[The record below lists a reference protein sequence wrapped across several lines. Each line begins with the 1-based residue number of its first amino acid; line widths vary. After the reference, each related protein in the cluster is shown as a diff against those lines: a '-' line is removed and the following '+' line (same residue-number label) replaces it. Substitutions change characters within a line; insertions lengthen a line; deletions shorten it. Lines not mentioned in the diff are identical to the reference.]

1 MTTQDLESTQQ
12 ADIGDWLVANVG
24 RVAVSVFVPLLT
36 FIGLWQ
42 GFVFLRN
49 SEAPQWLITIVAIV
63 WGVGGV
69 AALYFIS
76 NWFIEQL
83 SPTWMTRLQP
93 FIFVG
98 PAMAILFWYLA
109 LPTIRTLYR
118 SMFLRDTN
126 QFVWF
131 QNYVRVFTERQMLE
145 ALRNNVLWVLVG
157 STLCVVFGLAVAVL
171 ADRTRI
177 ENVAKALIF
186 LPMAI
191 SFVGAGV
198 IWRFVYDPSPNI
210 GLLNGIVSG
219 LGGTAQAW
227 MSDVRPWNNLLL
239 IVILIWMQTGYAMV
253 LISAAI
259 KGVPHELLEAA
270 RVDGAN
276 EFQAFFRIII
286 PYIQGTLIT
295 VTTTIVIFTLKIFD
309 IVLVM
314 TGGNFGTTV
323 IGVEF
328 YKRFFIAGDLGIG
341 SAIAIVL
348 FILVVPVMIYNLRQ
362 FSQQEVF

>member
-1 MTTQDLESTQQ
+1 MTTQDLESTRR
-12 ADIGDWLVANVG
+12 AGIGDWLIANVG
-24 RVAVSVFVPLLT
+24 RLAVSVFVPLLT

-42 GFVFLRN
+42 GFIFLRD
-49 SEAPQWLITIVAIV
+49 SEAPQWLITIIAII

-83 SPTWMTRLQP
+83 TPAWMTRLQP

-98 PAMAILFWYLA
+98 PAIAILFWYLA
-109 LPTIRTLYR
+109 LPTVRTLYR
-118 SMFLRDTN
+118 SFFLRDTN
-126 QFVWF
+126 QFVGL
-131 QNYVRVFTERQMLE
+131 QNYIRVFTERQMLE

-157 STLCVVFGLAVAVL
+157 STLCVVFGVAVAVL
-171 ADRTRI
+171 ADRTKI

-191 SFVGAGV
+191 SFIGAGV
-198 IWRFVYDPSPNI
+198 IWRFVYDPNPSI
-210 GLLNGIVSG
+210 GLLNGIVTG
-219 LGGTAQAW
+219 LGGIAQAW
-227 MSDVRPWNNLLL
+227 MSDFRPWNNFLL
-239 IVILIWMQTGYAMV
+239 IIILIWMQTGYAMV

-295 VTTTIVIFTLKIFD
+295 VSTTIVIFTLKIFD

-328 YKRFFIAGDLGIG
+328 YQRFFIAGDLGIG

-348 FILVVPVMIYNLRQ
+348 FILVIPVMIYNLRE

>member
-1 MTTQDLESTQQ
+1 MTTQDLESTSSGG
-12 ADIGDWLVANVG
+12 IGDWIISNIG
-24 RVAVSVFVPLLT
+24 RLAVSIFVPILT
-36 FIGLWQ
+36 FIVLWQ
-42 GFVFLRN
+42 GFLFLRD
-49 SEAPQWLITIVAIV
+49 SEAPQWLITLVAIV

-76 NWFIEQL
+76 NWFVEQL
-83 SPTWMTRLQP
+83 SPVWMTRLQP

-98 PAMAILFWYLA
+98 PAVAILFWYLA
-109 LPTIRTLYR
+109 LPTLRTTYR
-118 SMFLRDTN
+118 SLFLRNTDE
-126 QFVWF
+126 FIGLG
-131 QNYVRVFTERQMLE
+131 NYIRVFTERQMLV
-145 ALRNNVLWVLVG
+145 AFRNNVLWVLVG
-157 STLCVVFGLAVAVL
+157 STLCVLLGLLVAVL
-171 ADRTRI
+171 ADRTKF

-198 IWRFVYDPSPNI
+198 IWRFVYDPNPNI
-210 GLLNGIVSG
+210 GLLNGIVTG

-227 MSDVRPWNNLLL
+227 MSEVRPWNNLLL

-259 KGVPHELLEAA
+259 KGVPNDLLEAA

-295 VTTTIVIFTLKIFD
+295 VSTTIVIFTLKIFD

-314 TGGNFGTTV
+314 TGGNFGTSV

-328 YKRFFIAGDLGIG
+328 YQRFFIADDLGVG

-348 FILVVPVMIYNLRQ
+348 FILVVPVMIYNLRE